1 MDLDIGK
8 KFIQEKKFDQAL
20 SFFLNELEKGNKSIR
35 LYFFLGFIYFE
46 LNQIENSI
54 NYYKLALKIE
64 PNSLEI
70 ILSLGNAN
78 YVLGNFL
85 SAKNLYLKA
94 IKLNPYNPR
103 GYYGLYL
110 IKPQYLTSSYIPNLI
125 KIKKRSINLNDNYL
139 VEYLLSKIAKQKN
152 DYDTE
157 LKHLKNYQNDCFKSR
172 NDHNLQGLFYYN
184 KIISQH
190 FNKIKFNKNIS
201 DNMELKNISPIFIIG
216 LPRSGSTLV
225 ESILSAAK
233 SDIISLGETSIFNT
247 SIINQIKNQIFQ
259 KNFKLEKYTLN
270 INLSELKANITNRYK
285 NYLPKNKG
293 EIFFIDKSLENF
305 FNIESIL
312 NIFPNAKFIN
322 TKRNYND
329 SAIAIYQA
337 MLPDLPWTHSI
348 SDILKYIDNYIKII
362 SFYEKNYSNQVLTI
376 DLEKLTNNQEFYTK
390 KIFEFCNLSWTPE
403 ILKFYIK
410 KNLIVKTLSNT
421 QIRGQI
427 TPYNQKKY
435 KFYET
440 LLKNY
445 RSKYDWLN

>member
-1 MDLDIGK
+1 MDFNIGK

-20 SFFLNELEKGNKSIR
+20 SFFLNELEKGNKSLR

-46 LNQIENSI
+46 LNQIQNSI

-64 PNSLEI
+64 PKSIDI
-70 ILSLGNAN
+70 ILSLANAK

-94 IKLNPYNPR
+94 IKLNPYNVR

-110 IKPQYLTSSYIPNLI
+110 IKSQNLNSSHFPNLI
-125 KIKKRSINLNDNYL
+125 KIKNRNLNSNENYL

-152 DYDTE
+152 DYE
-157 LKHLKNYQNDCFKSR
+157 NEIIHLKNYQNDCFKSK
-172 NDHNLQGLFYYN
+172 NNHNLQGLFYYN

-201 DNMELKNISPIFIIG
+201 DEVELKNISPIFIIG

-225 ESILSAAK
+225 ESIISAAK
-233 SDIISLGETSIFNT
+233 SDMISLGETSIFNT
-247 SIINQIKNQIFQ
+247 SILNQIKNQIFQ
-259 KNFKLEKYTLN
+259 NNFNAEKYILN
-270 INLSELKANITNRYK
+270 INLNQLKTDITNRYK
-285 NYLPKNKG
+285 NYFSKNKV
-293 EIFFIDKSLENF
+293 EIFFVDKSLENF
-305 FNIESIL
+305 FNIDSIL

-362 SFYEKNYSNQVLTI
+362 SFYEKKYPNHVLSI
-376 DLEKLTNNQEFYTK
+376 NLEELTNNQEFYTK

-403 ILKFYIK
+403 VLKFYTK

-421 QIRGQI
+421 QIRSQI

-435 KFYET
+435 KPYET
-440 LLKNY
+440 LLQNY

>member
-293 EIFFIDKSLENF
+293 KIFFIDKSLENF

>member
-125 KIKKRSINLNDNYL
+125 KIKKRSLNLNDNYL

-362 SFYEKNYSNQVLTI
+362 SFYEKKYSNQVLTI

>member
-1 MDLDIGK
+1 MDLNIGK

-20 SFFLNELEKGNKSIR
+20 SFFLNELEKGNKSLR

-46 LNQIENSI
+46 LNQIQNSI

-64 PNSLEI
+64 PKSIDI
-70 ILSLGNAN
+70 ILSLANAK

-94 IKLNPYNPR
+94 IKLNPYNVR

-110 IKPQYLTSSYIPNLI
+110 IKSQYLNSSHIPNLI
-125 KIKKRSINLNDNYL
+125 KIKNRNLNSNENYL

-152 DYDTE
+152 DYE
-157 LKHLKNYQNDCFKSR
+157 NEIIHLKNYQNDCFKSK
-172 NDHNLQGLFYYN
+172 NNHNLQGLFYYN

-201 DNMELKNISPIFIIG
+201 DEVELKNISPIFVIG

-225 ESILSAAK
+225 ESIISAAK
-233 SDIISLGETSIFNT
+233 SDMMSLGETSIFNM
-247 SIINQIKNQIFQ
+247 SILNQIKNQIFQ
-259 KNFKLEKYTLN
+259 NNFNAERYILN
-270 INLSELKANITNRYK
+270 INLNQLKTDITNRYK
-285 NYLPKNKG
+285 NYLSKNKE
-293 EIFFIDKSLENF
+293 EIFFVDKSLENF
-305 FNIESIL
+305 FNIDSIL

-348 SDILKYIDNYIKII
+348 SDILKYIDNYIKLI
-362 SFYEKNYSNQVLTI
+362 SFYEKKYPNHVLSI
-376 DLEKLTNNQEFYTK
+376 KLEELTNNQEFYTK

-403 ILKFYIK
+403 VLKFYTK

-421 QIRGQI
+421 QIRSQI

-435 KFYET
+435 KPYET
-440 LLKNY
+440 LLQNY

>member
-293 EIFFIDKSLENF
+293 EMFFIDKSLENF

>member
-125 KIKKRSINLNDNYL
+125 KIKKRSLNLNDNYL

>member
-293 EIFFIDKSLENF
+293 KIFFIDKSLENF

-362 SFYEKNYSNQVLTI
+362 SFYERKYSNQVLTI

>member
-125 KIKKRSINLNDNYL
+125 KIKKRSLNLNDNYL

-152 DYDTE
+152 DYNTE

-421 QIRGQI
+421 QIRGLI

>member
-362 SFYEKNYSNQVLTI
+362 SFYERKYSNQVLTI

>member
-1 MDLDIGK
+1 MDLNIGK

-20 SFFLNELEKGNKSIR
+20 SFFLNELEKGNKSLR

-46 LNQIENSI
+46 LNQIQNSI

-64 PNSLEI
+64 PKSIDI
-70 ILSLGNAN
+70 ILSLANAK

-94 IKLNPYNPR
+94 IKLNPYNVR

-110 IKPQYLTSSYIPNLI
+110 IKSQYLNSSHIPNLI
-125 KIKKRSINLNDNYL
+125 KIKNRNLNSNENYL

-152 DYDTE
+152 DYE
-157 LKHLKNYQNDCFKSR
+157 NEIIHLKNYQNDCFKSK
-172 NDHNLQGLFYYN
+172 NNHNLQGLFYYN

-201 DNMELKNISPIFIIG
+201 DEVELKNISPIFVIG

-225 ESILSAAK
+225 ESIISAAK
-233 SDIISLGETSIFNT
+233 SDMMSLGETSIFNM
-247 SIINQIKNQIFQ
+247 SILNQIKNQIFQ
-259 KNFKLEKYTLN
+259 NNFNAERYILN
-270 INLSELKANITNRYK
+270 INLNQLKTDITNRYK
-285 NYLPKNKG
+285 NYLSKNKE
-293 EIFFIDKSLENF
+293 EIFFVDKSLENF
-305 FNIESIL
+305 FNIDSIL

-362 SFYEKNYSNQVLTI
+362 SFYEKKYPNHVLSI
-376 DLEKLTNNQEFYTK
+376 KLEELTNNQEFYTK

-403 ILKFYIK
+403 VLKFYTK

-421 QIRGQI
+421 QIRSQI
-427 TPYNQKKY
+427 TPYNRNKY
-435 KFYET
+435 KPYET
-440 LLKNY
+440 LLQNY

>member
-1 MDLDIGK
+1 MDLNIGK

-20 SFFLNELEKGNKSIR
+20 SFFLNELEKGNKSLR

-46 LNQIENSI
+46 LNQIQNSI

-64 PNSLEI
+64 PKSIDI
-70 ILSLGNAN
+70 ILSLANAK

-94 IKLNPYNPR
+94 IKLNPYNVR

-110 IKPQYLTSSYIPNLI
+110 IKSQYLNSSHIPNLI
-125 KIKKRSINLNDNYL
+125 KIKNRNLNSNENYL

-152 DYDTE
+152 DYE
-157 LKHLKNYQNDCFKSR
+157 NEIIHLKNYQNDCFKSK
-172 NDHNLQGLFYYN
+172 NNHNLQGLFYYN

-201 DNMELKNISPIFIIG
+201 DEVELKNISPIFVIG

-225 ESILSAAK
+225 ESIISAAK
-233 SDIISLGETSIFNT
+233 SDMMSLGETSIFNM
-247 SIINQIKNQIFQ
+247 SILNQIKNQIFQ
-259 KNFKLEKYTLN
+259 NNFNAERYILN
-270 INLSELKANITNRYK
+270 INLNQLKTDITNRYK
-285 NYLPKNKG
+285 NYLSKNKE
-293 EIFFIDKSLENF
+293 EIFFVDKSLENF
-305 FNIESIL
+305 FNIDSIL

-362 SFYEKNYSNQVLTI
+362 SFYEKKYPNHVLSI
-376 DLEKLTNNQEFYTK
+376 KLEELTNNQEFYTK

-403 ILKFYIK
+403 VLKFYTK

-421 QIRGQI
+421 QIRSQI

-435 KFYET
+435 KPYET
-440 LLKNY
+440 LLQNY

>member
-152 DYDTE
+152 DYNTE

>member
-125 KIKKRSINLNDNYL
+125 KIKKRSLNLNDNYL
-139 VEYLLSKIAKQKN
+139 VEFLLSKIAKQKN

-225 ESILSAAK
+225 ETILSAAK

-270 INLSELKANITNRYK
+270 INLSELKAHITNRYK

-348 SDILKYIDNYIKII
+348 SHILKYIDNYIKII
-362 SFYEKNYSNQVLTI
+362 SFYEKKYSNQVLTI

-403 ILKFYIK
+403 ILKFYTK

>member
-125 KIKKRSINLNDNYL
+125 KIKKRNLNLNDNYL

-152 DYDTE
+152 DYNTE